1 MDINLL
7 MNIEYCDKIC
17 IEVMNWAKY
26 DEPDKYTGVRHY
38 EKSAREIEAE
48 LYCNYFL
55 KDRIDLVD
63 YHYIFGRI
71 CINALAV
78 GGEDFFRV

>member
-1 MDINLL
+1 
-7 MNIEYCDKIC
+7 MNREYCNRIC
-17 IEVMNWAKY
+17 IEIMNWAKY
-26 DEPDKYTGVRHY
+26 DEPNKCTGVRNY

-55 KDRIDLVD
+55 KDKIDLAEH
-63 YHYIFGRI
+63 HYIFGKI
-71 CINALAV
+71 CVDALAV